1 MDILNLT
8 SNCVFLSELGDLQMR
23 VDQAQTTVTIKNEDN
38 ESLYSGTAYKYG
50 YYATIYDIHSLIE
63 ADMLLKQRSVAT
75 FTIKATDSA
84 NTCTRTITVIFCT
97 HHLEGVGATTF
108 LSNRFF
114 SSTRAQFMA
123 PHAKVKLY
131 AYNNNEL
138 QRQTITYTIVSET
151 EDGEIITSTLTNRYV
166 DLTGFVSIQVDYDSL
181 KNTVATNER
190 VEIRR
195 LLSIDVKF
203 SNRRMMFYVLHND
216 SLKIFT
222 FRNTFNVE
230 EVLVLPMSTTRKL
243 ETESSL
249 AVCGNMQYQYDIE
262 HKRSFVQ
269 ETGGLL
275 LRQAEWIEQFLTSS
289 EVRYVRDPKGD
300 VSNQPLILI
309 VDYDYEL
316 SDELGE
322 WKSLKFEWQ
331 FANKRESLTTLDK
344 DRIFTEQFTNI
355 FA

>member
-1 MDILNLT
+1 MINALISKRLGLFYIGCLMLFSAVAFTTKTAQAGIEEVPFYEECEDLDSLA
-8 SNCVFLSELGDLQMR
+8 SE
-23 VDQAQTTVTIKNEDN
+23 
-38 ESLYSGTAYKYG
+38 
-50 YYATIYDIHSLIE
+50 
-63 ADMLLKQRSVAT
+63 
-75 FTIKATDSA
+75 
-84 NTCTRTITVIFCT
+84 
-97 HHLEGVGATTF
+97 
-108 LSNRFF
+108 
-114 SSTRAQFMA
+114 
-123 PHAKVKLY
+123 
-131 AYNNNEL
+131 NNSDKWWEKPF
-138 QRQTITYTIVSET
+138 TIVSEDA
-151 EDGEIITSTLTNRYV
+151 DGEIITSTLTNRYV

-181 KNTVATNER
+181 KNIVTTNER
-190 VEIRR
+190 VEINR
-195 LLSIDVKF
+195 LLSIDVRF

-216 SLKIFT
+216 NLKIFT
-222 FRNTFNVE
+222 FRNSFNVE
-230 EVLVLPMSTTRKL
+230 ETLVLPMSTTRKL

-249 AVCGNMQYQYDIE
+249 AVCGAMQYQYDIE

-289 EVRYVRDPKGD
+289 EVRYVRDPKGT
-300 VSNQPLILI
+300 VSDQPLILI

-344 DRIFTEQFTNI
+344 DGIFTEQFTNA

>member
-1 MDILNLT
+1 MEFLNLT
-8 SNCVFLSELGDLQMR
+8 SNCMFLSDLGDLEMR

-75 FTIKATDSA
+75 FTIKATDSS
-84 NTCTRTITVIFCT
+84 NTLTQTVTIIFST
-97 HHLEGVGATTF
+97 QHMEGVSATTF
-108 LSNRFF
+108 RNNRFF
-114 SSTRAQFMA
+114 SSTRVQFMA

-131 AYNNNEL
+131 AYNDIEL
-138 QRQTITYTIVSET
+138 SRQSVSFTIVSED

-181 KNTVATNER
+181 KNIVTINER
-190 VEIRR
+190 VEINR
-195 LLSIDVKF
+195 LLSIDVRF

-216 SLKIFT
+216 NLKIFT
-222 FRNTFNVE
+222 FRNSFNVE
-230 EVLVLPMSTTRKL
+230 ETLVLPMSTTRKM

-249 AVCGNMQYQYDIE
+249 AVCGAMQYQYDIE

-289 EVRYVRDPKGD
+289 EVRYVRDPRGA
-300 VSNQPLILI
+300 VSDQPLILI

-344 DRIFTEQFTNI
+344 DGIFTEQFTNA